1 MNQSAIGAAWEFVRA
16 INRQDV
22 DALVPLMTPDH
33 TFTDS
38 LGNTVAGRDRM
49 RAGWAG
55 YFGMVPDYSIT
66 IEESY
71 GDGDVVVLL
80 GVAQG
85 TYKSKDGLVQEN
97 RWHTPI
103 AVRARVEDGH
113 VAAWR
118 VYADNGPQRS
128 LMRNS

>member
-1 MNQSAIGAAWEFVRA
+1 MNQSAIGAAREFVRA
-16 INRQDV
+16 INRQDI
-22 DALVPLMTPDH
+22 DALASLMTADH
-33 TFTDS
+33 TFIDS

-49 RAGWAG
+49 RSGWTG
-55 YFGMVPDYSIT
+55 YFGMVPDYSIS

-85 TYKSKDGLVQEN
+85 TYKSKDGLLQEN

-103 AVRARVEDGH
+103 AVRARVEDGL
-113 VAAWR
+113 VAEWH
-118 VYADNGPQRS
+118 VYADNEPLRA
-128 LMRNS
+128 LMRNP

>member
-1 MNQSAIGAAWEFVRA
+1 MNQSAIGAAREFVRA
-16 INRQDV
+16 INRQDI
-22 DALVPLMTPDH
+22 DALASLMTPDH
-33 TFTDS
+33 AFIDS

-49 RAGWAG
+49 RSGWTG
-55 YFGMVPDYSIT
+55 YFGMVPDYSIS

-85 TYKSKDGLVQEN
+85 TYKSKDGLLQEN

-103 AVRARVEDGH
+103 AVRARVEDGL
-113 VAAWR
+113 VAEWH
-118 VYADNGPQRS
+118 VYADNEPLRA
-128 LMRNS
+128 LMRNP

>member
-1 MNQSAIGAAWEFVRA
+1 MNQSAIGAAREFVHA
-16 INRQDV
+16 INRQDI
-22 DALVPLMTPDH
+22 DALASLMTPDH
-33 TFTDS
+33 TFIDS

-49 RAGWAG
+49 RAGWTG
-55 YFGMVPDYSIT
+55 YFGMVPDYSIS

-85 TYKSKDGLVQEN
+85 TYKSKDGLSQEN

-103 AVRARVEDGH
+103 AVRARVEDGL
-113 VAAWR
+113 VAEWH
-118 VYADNGPQRS
+118 VYADNEPLRA
-128 LMRNS
+128 LMRNP

>member
-1 MNQSAIGAAWEFVRA
+1 MNQSAIGAAREFVRA
-16 INRQDV
+16 INRQDI
-22 DALVPLMTPDH
+22 DALASLMTPDH
-33 TFTDS
+33 TFIDS

-49 RAGWAG
+49 RSGWTG
-55 YFGMVPDYSIT
+55 YFDMVPDYSIS

-85 TYKSKDGLVQEN
+85 TYKSKDGLLQEN

-103 AVRARVEDGH
+103 AVRARVEDGLVSEWH
-113 VAAWR
+113 
-118 VYADNGPQRS
+118 VYADNEPLRA
-128 LMRNS
+128 LMRNP